1 MHQLRVYEAA
11 QARLGARS
19 ARRRQV
25 GRVWRQDEQLKPIR
39 TFERATRNTSKVGR
53 LTRRWRCLSWVGD
66 RMLNMTMVSLLTDS
80 YAS

>member
-39 TFERATRNTSKVGR
+39 TFKRATRNTSKVGR
-53 LTRRWRCLSWVGD
+53 LTRR
-66 RMLNMTMVSLLTDS
+66 
-80 YAS
+80 